1 MTGEVLLCGHPVD
14 GTLLTRISGFV
25 PQKDITVETL
35 TAKEHL
41 QFMVSERFCQ
51 MLPISVYN

>member
-1 MTGEVLLCGHPVD
+1 MTGEVLLCGRPVD
-14 GTLLTRISGFV
+14 GSLLTRISGFV
-25 PQKDITVETL
+25 PQQDITVETL

-51 MLPISVYN
+51 MLPVSA